1 MRKSILLIGLFFL
14 FACAEQEARRPIY
27 RSNDKGMGQS
37 IDRNKKINAQQ
48 QELFKKTIEKDS
60 TLTYYASP
68 VGYWYAYKNK
78 TQATVK
84 PTQGDMVKFNYTIQ
98 TLNGNIIYDE
108 MELGTVD
115 YLVDKEELL
124 PALRYAVKDLS
135 MGDIGVFL
143 MPSYLGYGYQGD
155 GEKIGINQPLKF
167 TIQLTDIK
175 KTSNPK
181 DSK

>member
-1 MRKSILLIGLFFL
+1 MRKSILVISLFLL
-14 FACAEQEARRPIY
+14 FACAEQEARKPIY

-84 PTQGDMVKFNYTIQ
+84 PTRGDMVKFNYTIQ

-108 MELGTVD
+108 MELGAID

>member
-1 MRKSILLIGLFFL
+1 
-14 FACAEQEARRPIY
+14 
-27 RSNDKGMGQS
+27 
-37 IDRNKKINAQQ
+37 
-48 QELFKKTIEKDS
+48 
-60 TLTYYASP
+60 
-68 VGYWYAYKNK
+68 
-78 TQATVK
+78 
-84 PTQGDMVKFNYTIQ
+84 MVKFNYTIQ

>member
-1 MRKSILLIGLFFL
+1 MKKSLLLIGLFL
-14 FACAEQEARRPIY
+14 LVACVEQEARKPIY

-60 TLTYYASP
+60 TLTYYSSP
-68 VGYWYAYKNK
+68 LGYWFAYKNK
-78 TQATVK
+78 TQATAK
-84 PTQGDMVKFNYTIQ
+84 PTRGDMVKFNYTIQ
-98 TLNGNIIYDE
+98 TLEGSIIYDE

-135 MGDIGVFL
+135 VGDIGVFL

-155 GEKIGINQPLKF
+155 GDKIGINQPLRF
-167 TIQLTDIK
+167 TLQLKDLK
-175 KTSNPK
+175 KVSTSK

>member
-60 TLTYYASP
+60 TLTYFASP
-68 VGYWYAYKNK
+68 VGYWYAYNNK

-84 PTQGDMVKFNYTIQ
+84 PTRGDMVKFNYTIQ